1 VQRLDQEAGV
11 KTGGA
16 AGGAAAIVENPF
28 SLHGLS
34 MRVLNAAETAAAL
47 PYAQLVPAIG
57 QAVRELAAGK
67 INAPERLVVTTDAR
81 SVLLCMPA
89 LGSDLGVTK
98 LITVHNDNARH
109 GLPAIQGEVTVFD
122 VATGRRLNART
133 PTW

>member
-1 VQRLDQEAGV
+1 
-11 KTGGA
+11 
-16 AGGAAAIVENPF
+16 
-28 SLHGLS
+28 

-57 QAVRELAAGK
+57 QAGREVAAGE
-67 INAPERLVVTTDAR
+67 INAPERLVVAIDAR

-122 VATGRRLNART
+122 VAHRPASECANADVVIALTTSRT
-133 PTW
+133 AVIPQ